1 MLISNPHKNTLIV
14 LVGPTG
20 VGKTDLSIKL
30 AQTLGCAIVSAD
42 SRQFF
47 RELKIGTAAPDET
60 QLTTVKHYFIG
71 HKSITENY
79 NAGQYEVDV
88 LALLERLF
96 AENPV
101 QMLVGGSMMYVD
113 AVCRGLD
120 EIPAVGEEIRQKTAE
135 IYAQDGIEGLQQ
147 ELLQLDPTY
156 YEKVD
161 LSNYRRVAHAVEI
174 SLTTGKP
181 YSDLLTHKAK
191 PRPFNIIKIG
201 LNMSRSKL
209 YERINYRVD
218 LMMEEGL
225 LQEAEQFYPYKDFN
239 SLKTVGYREL
249 FDFWD
254 GKYTTLDEA
263 VAMIKQD
270 SRRYAKR
277 QLTWFNADKTIHWFE
292 PTQFGEIFAL
302 LHGILSAKQQ

>member
-1 MLISNPHKNTLIV
+1 MRNTLIV

-30 AQTLGCAIVSAD
+30 AQKLGCAIVSAD

-47 RELKIGTAAPDET
+47 RELKIGTAAPNEA
-60 QLTTVKHYFIG
+60 QLAAVKHYFIG

-79 NAGQYEVDV
+79 NAGQYEQDA
-88 LALLERLF
+88 LTLLERLF
-96 AENPV
+96 VENPV

-120 EIPAVGEEIRQKTAE
+120 EIPAVKEEIRRQTAE
-135 IYAQDGIEGLQQ
+135 IYEHKGIEGLQQ
-147 ELLQLDPTY
+147 ALLKLDPIY
-156 YEKVD
+156 YKKVD
-161 LSNYRRVAHAVEI
+161 LNNHRRVAHAVEI
-174 SLTTGKP
+174 SLQTGKP
-181 YSDLLTHKAK
+181 YSDLLMYRAK
-191 PRPFNIIKIG
+191 PRPFDIIKIG
-201 LNMSRSKL
+201 LNLPRPEL
-209 YERINYRVD
+209 YDRINRRVD

-225 LQEAEQFYPYKDFN
+225 LQEAEQFYPYKSLN
-239 SLKTVGYREL
+239 SLNTVGYKEL

-254 GKYTTLDEA
+254 GKYASLDEA

-277 QLTWFNADKTIHWFE
+277 QLTWFNADKTIHWFA
-292 PTQFGEIFAL
+292 PAQLSEIFAL
-302 LHGILSAKQQ
+302 LDGILGEKEQQI